1 MTLHFGAPRGLTLLK
16 GGEGL
21 ERGTRGVVPRKPR
34 EEVAGGIHHVYAR
47 GNNKALLFVDD
58 VDREGY
64 LWLLGTEVGRRRW
77 RCLSYCLMDNHM
89 HLLIETPEPNLG
101 RGMQRLH
108 GDFGRGFN
116 RRHSR
121 SGHVFQ
127 GRYGSK
133 PVSDDEQ
140 LWTVA
145 ATSPRIPSR
154 PACAARQG
162 TGPGAATRLWWVGWQ
177 RPRGSTWSA
186 CTSGS
191 RAGAAIRASDTS
203 PPSRAAGRARS
214 RRTTPLPGTGRARCA
229 GRLRGT
235 ARSRAATRWRPR
247 WRRGGRP
254 GCRRGC
260 RLRR

>member
-16 GGEGL
+16 GGEGFG
-21 ERGTRGVVPRKPR
+21 RRPRGVVPRKPR

-77 RCLSYCLMDNHM
+77 RCLQYCLMDNHM
-89 HLLIETPEPNLG
+89 HMLIETPEPNLG

-127 GRYGSK
+127 GRYGST
-133 PVSDDEQ
+133 PVRDDEQ

-145 ATSPRIPSR
+145 GYIAANPVEAGLCRSPEDWPWSSHAAAAGGRAAPPWLDLARLYERFESWGGDPRERYLAAVAGRGVVAGSR
-154 PACAARQG
+154 PAAVR
-162 TGPGAATRLWWVGWQ
+162 
-177 RPRGSTWSA
+177 
-186 CTSGS
+186 
-191 RAGAAIRASDTS
+191 RAVA
-203 PPSRAAGRARS
+203 
-214 RRTTPLPGTGRARCA
+214 
-229 GRLRGT
+229 
-235 ARSRAATRWRPR
+235 
-247 WRRGGRP
+247 RRGAVAA
-254 GCRRGC
+254 
-260 RLRR
+260 

>member
-1 MTLHFGAPRGLTLLK
+1 MK

-21 ERGTRGVVPRKPR
+21 AASPSRPMPRKPR
-34 EEVAGGIHHVYAR
+34 EEVAGGIHHVYGR
-47 GNNKALLFVDD
+47 GNNKALLFRDD

-64 LWLLGTEVGRRRW
+64 LWLLGSVVVRQGW

-89 HLLIETPEPNLG
+89 HLLVETPEPNLG

-133 PVSDDEQ
+133 PVRDDEQ

-145 ATSPRIPSR
+145 AYIAANPVEAGLSRSPEAWRWSSH
-154 PACAARQG
+154 ACVVGALAA
-162 TGPGAATRLWWVGWQ
+162 PLWLDLERLYERFEVWGGVPKE
-177 RPRGSTWSA
+177 RYLEA
-186 CTSGS
+186 V
-191 RAGAAIRASDTS
+191 
-203 PPSRAAGRARS
+203 AGRSPFAED
-214 RRTTPLPGTGRARCA
+214 L
-229 GRLRGT
+229 
-235 ARSRAATRWRPR
+235 AA
-247 WRRGGRP
+247 
-254 GCRRGC
+254 
-260 RLRR
+260 

>member
-1 MTLHFGAPRGLTLLK
+1 VNLNAGSDPGL
-16 GGEGL
+16 GGEDL

-127 GRYGSK
+127 GRYGSN
-133 PVSDDEQ
+133 PVRDDEQ

-145 ATSPRIPSR
+145 GYIAANPVEAGLCRSPADWPWSSHAAVLGGLPAPAWLDLGRLYERFESWGGDPRERYLDAVASR
-154 PACAARQG
+154 G
-162 TGPGAATRLWWVGWQ
+162 V
-177 RPRGSTWSA
+177 
-186 CTSGS
+186 
-191 RAGAAIRASDTS
+191 
-203 PPSRAAGRARS
+203 AAG
-214 RRTTPLPGTGRARCA
+214 L
-229 GRLRGT
+229 
-235 ARSRAATRWRPR
+235 AA
-247 WRRGGRP
+247 
-254 GCRRGC
+254 
-260 RLRR
+260 

>member
-1 MTLHFGAPRGLTLLK
+1 
-16 GGEGL
+16 
-21 ERGTRGVVPRKPR
+21 VPRKPR

-133 PVSDDEQ
+133 PVRDDEQ

-145 ATSPRIPSR
+145 GYIAANPVEAGLCRSPGDWPWSSHAAVVGGSAA
-154 PACAARQG
+154 PAWLDLERLYERFESWGGDPRERYLAAVAG
-162 TGPGAATRLWWVGWQ
+162 
-177 RPRGSTWSA
+177 RG
-186 CTSGS
+186 
-191 RAGAAIRASDTS
+191 AGAEHGAVAGHDAVAGHGAGAGHGAVARRGAV
-203 PPSRAAGRARS
+203 AGHGAVAGRDAV
-214 RRTTPLPGTGRARCA
+214 
-229 GRLRGT
+229 
-235 ARSRAATRWRPR
+235 AA
-247 WRRGGRP
+247 
-254 GCRRGC
+254 
-260 RLRR
+260 